1 MNQKLK
7 NKLLNIL
14 NEEKGLY
21 LKLLEI
27 AEEKNEALVEN
38 NTEKLLKT
46 VEKDKELIS
55 RIEIKEEERDE
66 AVSQI
71 IEHFNIDDKD
81 KSYSE
86 LVKSLPEDWGKEL
99 DPLREELVEITDKFQ
114 TVNLENH
121 SLLKQ
126 ALEFNQLSI
135 DTILNSIQDEDI
147 TYSKDKIKQPKLL
160 NRQG

>member
-1 MNQKLK
+1 MSK
-7 NKLLNIL
+7 
-14 NEEKGLY
+14 
-21 LKLLEI
+21 
-27 AEEKNEALVEN
+27 
-38 NTEKLLKT
+38 
-46 VEKDKELIS
+46 
-55 RIEIKEEERDE
+55 
-66 AVSQI
+66 I
-71 IEHFNIDDKD
+71 IEHFNIDAEN

-99 DPLREELVEITDKFQ
+99 DPLREELVEITDKFE
-114 TVNLENH
+114 TVNIENH

>member
-7 NKLLNIL
+7 DSLLNIL
-14 NEEKGLY
+14 NEEKELY
-21 LKLLEI
+21 LKLLKI
-27 AEEKNEALVEN
+27 AEEKNETLVEN
-38 NTEKLLKT
+38 NTEKLMQT
-46 VEKDKELIS
+46 VEKDKDIINK
-55 RIEIKEEERDE
+55 IETAEEKRNEI
-66 AVSQI
+66 VSEI
-71 IEHFNIDDKD
+71 IEQFNIDNEN

-86 LVKSLPEDWGKEL
+86 LIKNLPEDWGKDL
-99 DPLREELVEITDKFQ
+99 DPLRDELIEITDEFQ
-114 TVNLENH
+114 KINLENH

-160 NRQG
+160 DKQG

>member
-7 NKLLNIL
+7 DRLLNIL
-14 NEEKGLY
+14 NEEKILY
-21 LKLLEI
+21 LELLKI
-27 AEEKNEALVEN
+27 AEEKHEALVEN
-38 NTEKLLKT
+38 DTEKLLET
-46 VEKDKELIS
+46 VEKDKDIIGK
-55 RIEIKEEERDE
+55 IEAEEEKRNE
-66 AVSQI
+66 TVSEI
-71 IEHFNIDDKD
+71 IEHFKIDDEN

-86 LVKSLPEDWGKEL
+86 LVKSLPEDWKEVL
-99 DPLREELVEITDKFQ
+99 DPLRKELIEITDKFQ
-114 TVNLENH
+114 KINLENH

>member
-99 DPLREELVEITDKFQ
+99 DPLREELIEITDKFQ